1 MLSSCSDHPSFLF
14 NIFLSVGRKKHGERI
29 SVQLTAKAWHRY
41 KNVGKGVAS
50 YGRKEKETAKRSQ
63 MCVGP
68 DDDDGV
74 VYYKVPTRMTRS
86 QKKHSVMPSK
96 TIILPPINRA
106 KQCIKVLQFIDY
118 FLHTECI

>member
-29 SVQLTAKAWHRY
+29 SVQSTAKAWHRY

-50 YGRKEKETAKRSQ
+50 YGRKEKTAKRSQ
-63 MCVGP
+63 MSVGP

-74 VYYKVPTRMTRS
+74 YYKIPTGMARS
-86 QKKHSVMPSK
+86 QKKHLLSDAIQNNYSASHK
-96 TIILPPINRA
+96 
-106 KQCIKVLQFIDY
+106 
-118 FLHTECI
+118 HS

>member
-1 MLSSCSDHPSFLF
+1 MLSSCYDHPSFLF

-29 SVQLTAKAWHRY
+29 SVQSTAKAWHRY

-63 MCVGP
+63 LCVGP

-74 VYYKVPTRMTRS
+74 VYYKIPTRM
-86 QKKHSVMPSK
+86 
-96 TIILPPINRA
+96 TIILPPINMP

>member
-1 MLSSCSDHPSFLF
+1 MF
-14 NIFLSVGRKKHGERI
+14 NFSKDENVSVERKRKHGERI
-29 SVQLTAKAWHRY
+29 SVQSTAKAWRRY
-41 KNVGKGVAS
+41 ENVGRGVAS

-74 VYYKVPTRMTRS
+74 VYYKIPTRM
-86 QKKHSVMPSK
+86 
-96 TIILPPINRA
+96 TIILPPINMP